1 MATEPRMATV
11 LALDIGNTH
20 VSYAAVWGEQVYTP
34 GKIAIDHL
42 EDLPA
47 KLTELWSAM
56 DKPRR
61 VVACS
66 VNPEI
71 LKKVKA
77 ASMEAI
83 EEPIV
88 VVGQDVP
95 VSIKTTLQEPQQ
107 VGVDRLLRAAAA
119 AYGRLGQACVVVD
132 LGTAV
137 TIDCVDDDGVFRGG
151 VILPGAG
158 CRRRHCVAG
167 RRSFLKCR
175 CAEPNSV
182 FGKNTEEAIIGGI
195 VYGLRGAIREH
206 VEAYATELSE
216 WPLVILTGGDA
227 GLIKMDEGFVQAT
240 VPELVPAGRGPREF
254 YESLVPEE
262 TQAQEEGGG
271 EEEEDEEADDE
282 EADF

>member
-1 MATEPRMATV
+1 MCRCR
-11 LALDIGNTH
+11 L
-20 VSYAAVWGEQVYTP
+20 
-34 GKIAIDHL
+34 
-42 EDLPA
+42 
-47 KLTELWSAM
+47 
-56 DKPRR
+56 
-61 VVACS
+61 
-66 VNPEI
+66 
-71 LKKVKA
+71 
-77 ASMEAI
+77 
-83 EEPIV
+83 
-88 VVGQDVP
+88 
-95 VSIKTTLQEPQQ
+95 KTTLQEPQQ
-107 VGVDRLLRAAAA
+107 VGVDRLVPAAAA

-151 VILPGAG
+151 VILPGARMQAAALHSG
-158 CRRRHCVAG
+158 TAQLPEASLR
-167 RRSFLKCR
+167 
-175 CAEPNSV
+175 EPDWV

-195 VYGLRGAIREH
+195 VYGLRGAIRER

-240 VPELVPAGRGPREF
+240 VPGVGARWAWPSAFTNRWSRK
-254 YESLVPEE
+254 E